1 MFQIRYVLPLM
12 LTLLAANAYS
22 QTNIVAGVVNDL
34 NFDPA
39 SGAKVYTTGGA
50 VAYTDSLGTFY
61 MSVANLKDSVY
72 VLFNN
77 KTSKGYAIPPNRILS
92 ITLNMFL
99 VENEFTEKESLP
111 DVVVQNSNHYLDSL
125 QNRSEYA
132 KIFDA
137 PTSGQYFLRYLSSPL
152 LLGNLFSALKFKE
165 NKKRQVYKDFAV
177 FLEEQKHIEQRYN
190 KLLIRKWTQL
200 EGAELE
206 AFMAAY
212 APSFEQYQAMDDI
225 TLAQYVI
232 DCYKD
237 YLSKKGK

>member
-1 MFQIRYVLPLM
+1 MN
-12 LTLLAANAYS
+12 AAAFS

-34 NFDPA
+34 NFDPVVR
-39 SGAKVYTTGGA
+39 AKVFTTGGA
-50 VAYTDSLGTFY
+50 TAYTDSLGTFY
-61 MSVANLKDSVY
+61 MSVANLSDSVY

-77 KTSKGYAIPPNRILS
+77 KTSRGYSIPPNRVLS

-99 VENEFTEKESLP
+99 VESEFSDKESLP

-125 QNRSEYA
+125 QNRNEYA

-137 PTSGQYFLRYLSSPL
+137 PTSGQYFLRYLSNPL

-165 NKKRQVYKDFAV
+165 NKKRQAYKDFAV
-177 FLEEQKHIEQRYN
+177 FLEQEKHIAQRYN
-190 KLLIRKWTQL
+190 KVLIRKWTEL
-200 EGAELE
+200 EGEELD

-232 DCYKD
+232 DSYKD
-237 YLSKKGK
+237 YLSKKDK